1 MSFTNNGDVWTASYT
16 SGGDTVVQLERKGGG
31 CLDVYANIEGMEKK
45 SIASWTSFDV
55 GQYVLFKACVPAG
68 MTVTVESG
76 SEVTAAKTLAVE
88 GFGSSSGGCTCS
100 CEEITMDEIDA
111 VLI

>member
-1 MSFTNNGDVWTASYT
+1 MSFTEKGGVWTASYT
-16 SGGDTVVQLERKGGG
+16 SGGDTVVQLKRKGGG
-31 CLDVYANIEGMEKK
+31 WLNVYANIEGMERKA
-45 SIASWTSFDV
+45 IASWTSYEGGKD
-55 GQYVLFKACVPAG
+55 VLFKACVPAG

-76 SEVTAAKTLAVE
+76 SEVTAAKTLAVD